1 MEVEVEADSVDSVVA
16 VEVSAA
22 FSVEVSAA
30 FSAAVVVDS
39 VELGDSVEVVVVVA
53 AAAAVSGF
61 TAFAVRFREVFLA
74 FTFGV
79 VLDGLMF
86 SCDFS

>member
-1 MEVEVEADSVDSVVA
+1 MEADSLDSVVA
-16 VEVSAA
+16 VEVSAV
-22 FSVEVSAA
+22 FSV
-30 FSAAVVVDS
+30 AVVVDS
-39 VELGDSVEVVVVVA
+39 VELEDSVEVGVVVA

-61 TAFAVRFREVFLA
+61 TAFAVRFRGAFLA
-74 FTFGV
+74 FTFGVV

>member
-1 MEVEVEADSVDSVVA
+1 MEVEADSLDSVVA

-22 FSVEVSAA
+22 FSV
-30 FSAAVVVDS
+30 AVVVDS
-39 VELGDSVEVVVVVA
+39 VELEDSVEVGVVVA

-61 TAFAVRFREVFLA
+61 TAFAVRFRGAFLA
-74 FTFGV
+74 FTFGVV

>member
-1 MEVEVEADSVDSVVA
+1 MEADSVDSVVA

-22 FSVEVSAA
+22 FSV
-30 FSAAVVVDS
+30 AVVEDS
-39 VELGDSVEVVVVVA
+39 VELEDSVEVVVVVA

-61 TAFAVRFREVFLA
+61 MAFVPCFREAFLA
-74 FTFGV
+74 FTFV
-79 VLDGLMF
+79 FLDGLMF

>member
-1 MEVEVEADSVDSVVA
+1 MEVEADSLDSVVA

-22 FSVEVSAA
+22 FSV
-30 FSAAVVVDS
+30 AVVVDS
-39 VELGDSVEVVVVVA
+39 VELEDSVEVGVVVA

-61 TAFAVRFREVFLA
+61 TAFAVRFRGAFLA
-74 FTFGV
+74 FTFGDV

>member
-1 MEVEVEADSVDSVVA
+1 MEVEVEADSLDSVVVA

-22 FSVEVSAA
+22 FSAA
-30 FSAAVVVDS
+30 FSVAVVVDS
-39 VELGDSVEVVVVVA
+39 AELGDSVDVVVVVD

-61 TAFAVRFREVFLA
+61 TAFGERFRGAFLA
-74 FTFGV
+74 FTLGV

>member
-1 MEVEVEADSVDSVVA
+1 MEVEVEADSLDSVVA

-22 FSVEVSAA
+22 FSV
-30 FSAAVVVDS
+30 AVVVDS
-39 VELGDSVEVVVVVA
+39 VELEDSVEVGVVVA

-61 TAFAVRFREVFLA
+61 TAFAVRFRGAFLA
-74 FTFGV
+74 FTFGVV